1 MDAMPLKTD
10 TIDEPNL
17 NLTPM
22 IDVVFLLIIF
32 FMVGSH
38 FTEMEQ
44 QFDVQVPTVS
54 DAPPPPL
61 TGAPDPLTLNI
72 TREGTIRLG
81 DEPRTLAELEADLR
95 AATENY
101 ADQAVVIR
109 GDGATDYQNVMDVMA
124 VCQRA
129 GVNTVSQAVQV
140 SSGAQP

>member
-1 MDAMPLKTD
+1 MPLKTD

-32 FMVGSH
+32 FMVGSQ
-38 FTEMEQ
+38 FTEIEH

-61 TGAPDPLTLNI
+61 TGTPDPLTVNI
-72 TREGTIRLG
+72 AEDGTIRLA
-81 DEPRTLAELEADLR
+81 DDTRTLAELEADLK
-95 AATENY
+95 AAKENY

-109 GDGATDYQNVMDVMA
+109 GDGQAAYQHVMDVMA

-129 GVNTVSQAVQV
+129 GVRTISQAVQL
-140 SSGAQP
+140 SIGAQR